1 VVEPG
6 RGFGE
11 EATVVG
17 VVSVQGEHQ
26 FPVGSGENSSYSSGV
41 RNVQDRMD
49 IEDRFIP
56 LDAGVEVGDGDRQM
70 VEARLGWVGHDLP

>member
-1 VVEPG
+1 
-6 RGFGE
+6 
-11 EATVVG
+11 
-17 VVSVQGEHQ
+17 
-26 FPVGSGENSSYSSGV
+26 
-41 RNVQDRMD
+41 MD